1 VNALPQAVKRLRE
14 AWRTHVPLPSAV
26 VLVVVGIFVA
36 LKLVRPVI
44 PGSVI
49 LVYMGFVIA
58 GAVIHVTLDDARI
71 RRFVDFFVRE
81 PEREPTPVR
90 AQRWALLFVIPLV
103 LGWWTYD
110 AMHPSYAPPVEIFQR
125 HPTVGEE
132 VLGRIAVPAWAA
144 DPAKWRAEDV
154 AVGKRLYEANC
165 AVCHGEKLDGRG
177 PAAEG
182 FRYPIRPADFTD
194 VGTIAQ
200 LTFKYVYWRLATGG
214 IQNQFNSAMPRWVA
228 AAEDA
233 DVSTL
238 HSYDLTPDEAWK
250 VIIYLYKATGHEP
263 RAAELSAAEHA
274 KHQGTTP

>member
-1 VNALPQAVKRLRE
+1 MKLRDLRLPHL
-14 AWRTHVPLPSAV
+14 PLPSRAFL
-26 VLVVVGIFVA
+26 VLAGIFLL
-36 LKLVRPVI
+36 LKLARPVI

-49 LVYMGFVIA
+49 VLYMGFVIA
-58 GAVIHVTLDDARI
+58 GIIIHITLTDQRI
-71 RRFVDFFVRE
+71 REFAEFFLSE
-81 PEREPTPVR
+81 PEGEPMASR
-90 AQRWALLFVIPLV
+90 AQRWILLAAIPLW
-103 LGWWTYD
+103 LGWVVYD
-110 AMHPSYAPPVEIFQR
+110 TLRPTYAPPVEIFQR

-144 DPAKWRAEDV
+144 DPAKWRAEDI

-194 VGTIAQ
+194 AGTIAQ

-263 RAAELSAAEHA
+263 RATEPSAAEHA
-274 KHQGTTP
+274 KH